1 MGPPL
6 EVKKTFIPP
15 PIEVKYKQDPP
26 PIEVLYFAVL
36 GVGVCL
42 NGIALILI
50 DKFKFSEIKFVR
62 IFAY

>member
-15 PIEVKYKQDPP
+15 PIEVKYEQDPP

-42 NGIALILI
+42 NGIALMN
-50 DKFKFSEIKFVR
+50 FG
-62 IFAY
+62 

>member
-15 PIEVKYKQDPP
+15 PIEVKYEQDPP

-36 GVGVCL
+36 GVGVC
-42 NGIALILI
+42 
-50 DKFKFSEIKFVR
+50 
-62 IFAY
+62 